1 MQKYT
6 LIDGIPIR
14 YAIEGEG
21 KKTYL
26 ILHGF
31 IESIE
36 IFESFTAKLSKKGRV
51 VILDLPG
58 CGVSGYDGRECLT
71 MDYMAEIAYLLLQ
84 KLSISKVTLIGHS
97 MGGYIALAM
106 AEKHETVAE
115 GIILLHSTPFAAT
128 EKRVREREEDLNT
141 VLAGKKMKLIK
152 VNSEGRFAP
161 CSKKKF
167 ANEIEDMVEAVDMS
181 DDNAVAATL
190 RGLISRPSREEYFRR
205 CQIPKLMI
213 FGRQDSY
220 ISNERAE
227 EVAAAFPDCKVL
239 WLENSGH
246 MGFIEEPDKII
257 EVL

>member
-6 LIDGIPIR
+6 LIDGLPIR

-21 KKTYL
+21 EKTYL

-36 IFESFTAKLSKKGRV
+36 IFETFSAKLGKKGRV

-58 CGVSGYDGRECLT
+58 CGMSGYDGRECLE
-71 MDYMAEIAYLLLQ
+71 MDYMADIAFALMSKLEIEKA
-84 KLSISKVTLIGHS
+84 TLIGHS
-97 MGGYIALAM
+97 MGGYIALSM
-106 AEKHETVAE
+106 AERHENVAE
-115 GIILLHSTPFAAT
+115 GIVLLHSTPYAAT
-128 EKRVREREEDLNT
+128 EKRIKEREEDLQT

-152 VNSEGRFAP
+152 INSEGRFAP
-161 CSKKKF
+161 CSRKKF
-167 ANEIEDMVEAVDMS
+167 ANEIEDMVEAIDMS
-181 DDNAVAATL
+181 DDLAVAATI
-190 RGLISRPSREEYFRR
+190 RGLIQRPSREEFFRSCR
-205 CQIPKLMI
+205 LPKLMV

-227 EVAAAFPDCKVL
+227 EVAAAFPKSKVL

-246 MGFIEEPDKII
+246 MGFIEEPDKIL
-257 EVL
+257 EMV